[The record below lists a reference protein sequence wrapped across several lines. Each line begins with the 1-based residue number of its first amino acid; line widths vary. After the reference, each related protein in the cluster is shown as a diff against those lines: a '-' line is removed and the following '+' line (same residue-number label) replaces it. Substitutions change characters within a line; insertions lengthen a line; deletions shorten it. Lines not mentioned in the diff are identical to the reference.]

1 MITLN
6 TIRKQLEDIRYYN
19 GRRDTFDKAFD
30 SVGKN
35 GILQTVNMYNQAICN
50 ASPKLYEIY
59 VALYVKCC
67 TYEFAAE
74 ELGFSVSYLYKT
86 NRKIVNFFFNEFNK
100 EAA

>member
-19 GRRDTFDKAFD
+19 GRRDTFDKAFG

-35 GILQTVNMYNQAICN
+35 GILQIVDVYNQAICH
-50 ASPKLYEIY
+50 ASPRLYEIY
-59 VALYVKCC
+59 VALYIECC
-67 TYEFAAE
+67 TYELAAE
-74 ELGFSVSYLYKT
+74 ELGFSVSYIYKT
-86 NRKIVNFFFNEFNK
+86 NKKIVDFFYNEFNR